1 MFSIPQPLTRLLVI
15 LVQQIDHPS
24 PSKTKFETEK
34 KGVIKNIKTT
44 KKFTGKIKEKRK
56 NENYKILDK
65 RAGNKL
71 ELHT

>member
-34 KGVIKNIKTT
+34 KKSNKKYKDYQEVYRKNKT
-44 KKFTGKIKEKRK
+44 KEK
-56 NENYKILDK
+56 K
-65 RAGNKL
+65 R
-71 ELHT
+71 EL